1 MSDAE
6 DPIKRSDLPT
16 RFVAGVAMIAVALVA
31 TWLGGWPF
39 RALIAAAAALMLVEW
54 ADLHRVPRLW
64 AWVGGGLLALLLTAG
79 AEYLYPAA
87 EAPLIVDAVT
97 WAPNWLGFGGVAL
110 LGLVLG
116 LASRRAAMVG
126 GMLYVG
132 LPAFALI
139 SLGWVWELLVFWV
152 FIVTWAT
159 DILAYFAG
167 RGIGGPKLAPRIS
180 PNKTW
185 AGLVGGVAG
194 AALLGWLAAWWFEI
208 GPLFLWIGGP
218 KLAPRI
224 SPNKTWAGL
233 AGGVAGAAL
242 LGWLTAR
249 NFEMEPI
256 FHWLGG
262 PMALIAQAGDL
273 YESWVKRRAG
283 VKDSGTLLPGHGGVL
298 DRLDGLLAVALATT
312 LVLMAG
318 LWTA

>member
-1 MSDAE
+1 MLF
-6 DPIKRSDLPT
+6 RS
-16 RFVAGVAMIAVALVA
+16 
-31 TWLGGWPF
+31 
-39 RALIAAAAALMLVEW
+39 
-54 ADLHRVPRLW
+54 
-64 AWVGGGLLALLLTAG
+64 
-79 AEYLYPAA
+79 
-87 EAPLIVDAVT
+87 
-97 WAPNWLGFGGVAL
+97 
-110 LGLVLG
+110 
-116 LASRRAAMVG
+116 
-126 GMLYVG
+126 
-132 LPAFALI
+132 
-139 SLGWVWELLVFWV
+139 V

-167 RGIGGPKLAPRIS
+167 RS
-180 PNKTW
+180 
-185 AGLVGGVAG
+185 
-194 AALLGWLAAWWFEI
+194 
-208 GPLFLWIGGP
+208 IGGP